1 MSFLNLF
8 LSLNLTFILSQTTTT
23 KDTFF
28 HEQIAPILVKNCI
41 ECHNSSITKGNLN
54 LETLSMALKGGEEG
68 KAIIQGKPHESLLYQ
83 KIIAKD
89 ASSKPEMPKKKPA
102 LAKADVE
109 KIKAWIADGAAWP
122 KELLLKEKAKADAT
136 FWSFQPIAKVQP
148 PVTNDSP
155 EPWRVNPIDAFVW
168 QKLKEKKLQPNP
180 PSDITDFIRRA
191 SYDLTGLPPS
201 TQEINDFIVA
211 AKTNRQKA
219 VNDLVDRLLASPRY
233 GEQWGRHWLD
243 VIRFGESRGYERN
256 EIITNLWPFRDYVI
270 QSINA
275 DKPFNLFI
283 KEHLAGDVIG
293 AGKPEVEIASAF
305 LVAGPYD
312 DVGNQDAMAA
322 AQIRSDQM
330 DEMIRATSEAFLGLT
345 MGCARCHDH
354 KFDPLLTK
362 DYYSMFATFAGV
374 VHGPREVASNE
385 QRAARSEQSKGFEAK
400 KVLLS
405 ARLKKLNEEL
415 IARSKKLEPEFAK
428 DWKRPKASRYGTE
441 EAFKPI
447 EAKFLKLTIQSSDT
461 ADPKELSFRID
472 ELEVFSAEPSPR
484 NVALASNGCKAEG
497 ESRQAKDFSGAYGAF
512 LVNDGKFGE
521 RWIAGGKT
529 LLLSFAKPEKI
540 NRIVFSSDRNKALP
554 VDSPLTPF
562 VGEYVFETS
571 LDNKTWTTVASSK
584 DRIPTTPALKEVRLL
599 QKMNAEKDRMEIA
612 DINKELAEV
621 NALIAKVPPL
631 PVWWVGNHKSAPGP
645 FHVYQGG
652 SPQKK
657 GDEVFPS
664 SLSALHLNP
673 SSYKLDLQK
682 LEADRRVA
690 LANWITAPD
699 NPLSPRVLANR
710 VWQYHFGTGIVDT
723 PSDFGFM
730 GGRPTHPEL
739 LDWLATKLLSEGW
752 QLKPLHKLIMTSQA
766 YQQSSSFQ
774 TDAAGID
781 GDSRFLWRFPP
792 RRMQAEEIRDT
803 MLSIAGKLDLRMG
816 GVGFRLYEY
825 QQDNVATYVPLD
837 QVGPE
842 TYRRAIY
849 HHNARAARVDLLAD
863 FDAPDPALAEPRRT
877 TTTTPLQALTMMNH
891 KFTFDMVNFFA
902 QRVIKESPTPDS
914 DTQIK
919 LAFQLALARDP
930 SPMELKQAKF
940 LVTNHGLRAC
950 CRALLNSNELINLK

>member
-1 MSFLNLF
+1 MLC
-8 LSLNLTFILSQTTTT
+8 SLGYSQGKSA
-23 KDTFF
+23 KDVFF
-28 HEQIAPILVKNCI
+28 HEQVAPLLVKNCI
-41 ECHNSSITKGNLN
+41 ECHNSSVTKGKLN
-54 LETLSMALKGGEEG
+54 LETLAFALKGGDEG
-68 KAIIQGKPHESLLYQ
+68 KAIVVGNPEQSLLYQ
-83 KIIAKD
+83 KIIAKEPG
-89 ASSKPEMPKKKPA
+89 SKPEMPRKKPA

-109 KIKAWIADGAAWP
+109 KIKAWIEQGANWP
-122 KELLLKEKAKADAT
+122 KEIVLKEKAKADSS
-136 FWSFQPIAKVQP
+136 FWSFKPIAKVMP
-148 PVTNDSP
+148 PVIKDAP
-155 EPWRVNPIDAFVW
+155 AAWKINPIDAFVFA
-168 QKLKEKKLQPNP
+168 KLKEKGLQPSTLALP
-180 PSDITDFIRRA
+180 RDFIRRA
-191 SYDLTGLPPS
+191 TYDLIGLPPTLAES
-201 TQEINDFIVA
+201 EAFAVAYKANSQQAIN
-211 AKTNRQKA
+211 N
-219 VNDLVDRLLASPRY
+219 LVDRLLASPRY
-233 GEQWGRHWLD
+233 GEHWGRHWLD

-270 QSINA
+270 KSINE
-275 DKPFNLFI
+275 DKPFDVFI
-283 KEHLAGDVIG
+283 KEHLAGDVMG

-354 KFDPLLTK
+354 KFDPLLAK

-374 VHGPREVASNE
+374 VHGPREVASSE
-385 QRAARSEQSKGFEAK
+385 QRAVRAEQSKGFEAK

-405 ARLKKLNEEL
+405 AKLKKLN
-415 IARSKKLEPEFAK
+415 
-428 DWKRPKASRYGTE
+428 T
-441 EAFKPI
+441 
-447 EAKFLKLTIQSSDT
+447 
-461 ADPKELSFRID
+461 
-472 ELEVFSAEPSPR
+472 
-484 NVALASNGCKAEG
+484 
-497 ESRQAKDFSGAYGAF
+497 
-512 LVNDGKFGE
+512 
-521 RWIAGGKT
+521 
-529 LLLSFAKPEKI
+529 
-540 NRIVFSSDRNKALP
+540 
-554 VDSPLTPF
+554 
-562 VGEYVFETS
+562 
-571 LDNKTWTTVASSK
+571 
-584 DRIPTTPALKEVRLL
+584 
-599 QKMNAEKDRMEIA
+599 EKDRMEIA

-645 FHVYQGG
+645 FHVYLGG

-657 GDEVFPS
+657 GDEVFSS
-664 SLSALHLNP
+664 SLSALNLNP

-682 LEADRRVA
+682 SEAERRVA

-739 LDWLATKLLSEGW
+739 LDWLATMLQKEGW

-766 YQQSSSFQ
+766 YQQSSAFIA
-774 TDAAGID
+774 DASRMD
-781 GDSRFLWRFPP
+781 GDTRYLWRFPP
-792 RRMQAEEIRDT
+792 RRLQAEEIRDT
-803 MLSIAGKLDLRMG
+803 MLSIASKLDLRMG

-863 FDAPDPALAEPRRT
+863 FDAPDPALAEPRRA

-891 KFTFDMVNFFA
+891 KFTFDMANFFA